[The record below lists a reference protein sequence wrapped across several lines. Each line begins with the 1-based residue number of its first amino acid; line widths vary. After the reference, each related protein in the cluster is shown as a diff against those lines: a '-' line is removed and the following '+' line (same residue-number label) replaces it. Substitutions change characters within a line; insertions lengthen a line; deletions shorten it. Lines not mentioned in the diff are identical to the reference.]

1 MDSANFAGTE
11 FSEVRIAAVLCRM
24 HLPTVDARRAGL
36 YRPSHNDAGTNVT
49 GGMGA
54 RPPGVGRSDKAGVR
68 RWALVALVAQVAFVG
83 SWLIAASWQGPRYS
97 VLAHSISD
105 MYAVGAPNGAFLVVV
120 LTLCGVATILFA
132 AFSLRPSLRPGGW
145 RATVG
150 SVLLALSIPGLGNLL
165 TPFEREACRLAD
177 PGCTQAAQLANSG
190 GKLDAA
196 LSAVGLVLLV
206 AAGFFL
212 ASAMKRV
219 PGWRRW
225 ARPTWWA
232 TLLFIALLVATVLAD
247 AVGLGG
253 LFERLLAAAAGIAL
267 LAAGVLRRSRA

>member
-1 MDSANFAGTE
+1 MN
-11 FSEVRIAAVLCRM
+11 LRM
-24 HLPTVDARRAGL
+24 VDARRAGL

-54 RPPGVGRSDKAGVR
+54 RPPGVGRGDKAGVR
-68 RWALVALVAQVAFVG
+68 RWARVALVAQVAFVA
-83 SWLIAASWQGPRYS
+83 SLLIAASWQGSRYS

-120 LTLCGVATILFA
+120 LTLCGAATILFA
-132 AFSLRPSLRPGGW
+132 ALSLRPSLRPSGW
-145 RATVG
+145 RA
-150 SVLLALSIPGLGNLL
+150 
-165 TPFEREACRLAD
+165 FEREACRLAD
-177 PGCTQAAQLANSG
+177 PGCTGAAQLANSG

-196 LSAVGLVLLV
+196 LSAVGLALFV

-225 ARPTWWA
+225 ARSARWA
-232 TLLFIALLVATVLAD
+232 MVLFLALLVATVLAS

-253 LFERLLAAAAGIAL
+253 LFERLLAAAGAAGIAL

>member
-1 MDSANFAGTE
+1 
-11 FSEVRIAAVLCRM
+11 M

-36 YRPSHNDAGTNVT
+36 YRPSHNDAGTNMT

-54 RPPGVGRSDKAGVR
+54 KPPGVGRSEKAGIR
-68 RWALVALVAQVAFVG
+68 RWAIVAIVAQIAFVG
-83 SWLIAASWQGPRYS
+83 SWLVAASWQGPRYS
-97 VLAHSISD
+97 VLAHTISD

-120 LTLCGVATILFA
+120 ITLCGAATILFA
-132 AFSLRPSLRPGGW
+132 ALSLRPSLRPGGW

-150 SVLLALSIPGLGNLL
+150 SVLLGLSIYGLGDLL
-165 TPFEREACRLAD
+165 TPFEREACQLAD
-177 PGCTQAAQLANSG
+177 AGCTGAAQLATSG
-190 GKLDAA
+190 GKLDAV
-196 LSAVGLVLLV
+196 LSGVGLLLFV

-212 ASAMKRV
+212 AAAMKRV

-232 TLLFIALLVATVLAD
+232 TVLFIALLVATVLAD

-253 LFERLLAAAAGIAL
+253 LFERLLAAAAAGIAL
-267 LAAGVLRRSRA
+267 LAAGVLRHSRA

>member
-1 MDSANFAGTE
+1 
-11 FSEVRIAAVLCRM
+11 M
-24 HLPTVDARRAGL
+24 HLRTVDPRWAGL

-49 GGMGA
+49 SGMGTT
-54 RPPGVGRSDKAGVR
+54 PPGVGRSDKAGVR

-97 VLAHSISD
+97 VLDHSISD

-120 LTLCGVATILFA
+120 LTLCGAATILFA
-132 AFSLRPSLRPGGW
+132 ALSLRPSLRPGGW

-150 SVLLALSIPGLGNLL
+150 SVLLGLSIYGLGDLL

-177 PGCTQAAQLANSG
+177 PGCTGAAQFANWG

-196 LSAVGLVLLV
+196 LTLVGLVLLV

-225 ARPTWWA
+225 ARSARWA
-232 TLLFIALLVATVLAD
+232 MVLFLALLVATVLAR

-253 LFERLLAAAAGIAL
+253 L
-267 LAAGVLRRSRA
+267 